1 MQELLSVR
9 ALERRFGAKQA
20 LRGLNLMLSPGEV
33 LGLLG
38 RNGAGKT
45 TCLRILSGNLAPSSG
60 TVSVRGL
67 DLAEAPIA
75 ARRHLGYLP
84 ETPPLYPEMRVDE
97 YLHFCARLRGLPPR
111 DVGLAVRRV
120 KQRCGL
126 GQVGRRLLSKLSKGY
141 RQRAGLAQALI
152 HKPDLVI
159 LDEPTDGLDPVQIR
173 EVRALIR
180 DLAPS
185 CGVIL
190 SSHALSEVQAVCNR
204 VLILNDGAVLHETA
218 IDKDRAGSLLRI
230 RLRRPPQPTQLTALP
245 MVLNATANHPA
256 MAPEAASEI
265 DTDAGSFRIE
275 LAANA
280 TADELARALVNADWG
295 LLEMT
300 SEHSDLERIFFR
312 SVDVQNTPLPNT
324 ALQDANTE
332 STGNGS
338 MTTETTETVA

>member
-1 MQELLSVR
+1 MEALLAVR
-9 ALERRFGAKQA
+9 SLARRFGTKQA
-20 LRGLNLMLSPGEV
+20 LRDLNFTLSPGEV

-45 TCLRILSGNLAPSSG
+45 TCLRILSGTLAPSRG
-60 TVSVRGL
+60 QVCIRGL
-67 DLAEAPIA
+67 DLSHAPMA

-97 YLHFCARLRGLPPR
+97 YLHFCARLRRIPPGS
-111 DVGLAVRRV
+111 VGRVVRRV

-126 GQVGRRLLSKLSKGY
+126 DQVGRRLLGRLSKGY

-152 HKPDLVI
+152 HEPDLVI

-190 SSHALSEVQAVCNR
+190 SSHALSEVEAVCNR
-204 VLILNDGAVLHETA
+204 VLILHDGAVLHETA
-218 IDKDRAGSLLRI
+218 IGRARSRGLLRV
-230 RLRRPPQPTQLTALP
+230 RLRRPPQAAQLSALA
-245 MVLNATANHPA
+245 MVSKATLIEPVPA
-256 MAPEAASEI
+256 LRAAP
-265 DTDAGSFRIE
+265 DGVGDAGDFRIE
-275 LAANA
+275 LAADA
-280 TADELARALVNADWG
+280 SADELASALVDAHWG

-312 SVDVQNTPLPNT
+312 SMDLQQTDPMRLGTDACTRLPED
-324 ALQDANTE
+324 AKCLQM
-332 STGNGS
+332 SPVS
-338 MTTETTETVA
+338 SQ